1 MQCRLSLG
9 LCNFVIFSQFIV
21 FCLPKVTY
29 LPITESDSEDD
40 DDADDKK
47 KQKEGVKE
55 EAYQPTPDLSDEIL
69 FQFKVQLRHC
79 AY

>member
-1 MQCRLSLG
+1 M
-9 LCNFVIFSQFIV
+9 
-21 FCLPKVTY
+21 
-29 LPITESDSEDD
+29 PITESDSEDD

-47 KQKEGVKE
+47 KKTKDDELDESDRIVLEMAQKEGVKE

-69 FQFKVQLRHC
+69 FQFKVQLRYC